1 MNMKSKTEKTRNELG
16 AVQLAYNTTKEKND
30 LVNMLVNCTGQES
43 MYRIAEGFR
52 QNPEI
57 ARDIMLG
64 KLKVITFCSGLTL
77 STGEQ
82 IPSYTINGIE
92 IEDQV
97 EVWNDIHHM
106 ADCKENFVIFH
117 VQMLTTGI
125 DLPSLNSIVIL
136 GDKNE
141 TDLFQTIMRGCRVD
155 YNNPEKK
162 DYDVFIFVDGETKA
176 YMQKFINTLDTI
188 GGPELIAA
196 FSNDVLQGEATHD
209 ADSLF
214 TELLQGRAGYNAV
227 IEEYQQIIN
236 CSGYHTKAAVMEA
249 IQLKL
254 MEYLDAGKMDEYQI
268 LRAKMMTENYK

>member
-1 MNMKSKTEKTRNELG
+1 
-16 AVQLAYNTTKEKND
+16 
-30 LVNMLVNCTGQES
+30 
-43 MYRIAEGFR
+43 
-52 QNPEI
+52 
-57 ARDIMLG
+57 
-64 KLKVITFCSGLTL
+64 
-77 STGEQ
+77 
-82 IPSYTINGIE
+82 
-92 IEDQV
+92 
-97 EVWNDIHHM
+97 
-106 ADCKENFVIFH
+106 
-117 VQMLTTGI
+117 MLTTGI

-209 ADSLF
+209 TDSLF
-214 TELLQGRAGYNAV
+214 TELLQGRAGYNSV

-236 CSGYHTKAAVMEA
+236 CSGYHIKTAMMEA

-254 MEYLDAGKMDEYQI
+254 IEYLDAGKIDEYQI
-268 LRAKMMTENYK
+268 LRAKMMTELLK